1 MYQRGL
7 TLLEL
12 VIVIVI
18 LSVLF
23 VGTAS
28 FIRSSVQSITA
39 TTDRGQLL
47 NEARFAM
54 QRIARELQG
63 AIPNSIRV
71 NKQLGEHCLEF
82 VPFKWSSMYLDLPAA
97 RASDTSVVIPIVA
110 PVDVDGSIF
119 ELTPGT
125 DVAIVYPLRSRDIYF
140 SNAVA
145 TELRKVREINAC
157 NSGDCSLFTDNVL
170 ELTLNNGFMDGS
182 PAQRI
187 YFASESVNFCVV
199 NNSVVRFT
207 NTIAAN
213 QRNTASNG
221 GVILASNIEN
231 TLLAGDETLFSEDDP
246 FQHFVSSRL
255 RNAVVQ
261 IRLRFLLNGEIVTFQ
276 QEVHIPNA
284 P

>member
-1 MYQRGL
+1 MYQRGV

-18 LSVLF
+18 LSVVF

-28 FIRSSVQSITA
+28 FIRTSVQSVIG

-47 NEARFAM
+47 NEARFVM
-54 QRIARELQG
+54 QRIGRELEG

-71 NKQLGEHCLEF
+71 NKQLGEHCLQF
-82 VPFKWSSMYLDLPAA
+82 VPFKWSSMYLDLPVANE
-97 RASDTSVVIPIVA
+97 SNTPVVMPIVA
-110 PVDVDGSIF
+110 PVDIDGNVF

-140 SNAVA
+140 SNSVA

-157 NSGDCSLFTDNVL
+157 TSGDCAVFTDNVL
-170 ELTLNNGFMDGS
+170 ELTLSNGFLDGS
-182 PAQRI
+182 PAQRV

-207 NTIAAN
+207 SVISAN

-221 GVILASNIEN
+221 GVLLASNIEN
-231 TLLAGDETLFSEDDP
+231 TLLAGNEAILSEDDP
-246 FQHFVSSRL
+246 FQHFAASRL

-261 IRLRFLLNGEIVTFQ
+261 LRLRFLLNGEFVTFQ